1 MYARVNMLLTTF
13 SQTRPPSRSRRVLL
27 LLVCALLLFA
37 QHAGLAHALRHAAHG
52 APVQQQ
58 ALAYENESS
67 DSRELTTTCAL
78 DAVLAQVLGAG
89 PISAYSLSCETPSA
103 NAPRHAAPGVAH
115 FDTPTARS
123 RGPPSLI

>member
-1 MYARVNMLLTTF
+1 MYGRQSMLLTTF
-13 SQTRPPSRSRRVLL
+13 SSKRSASRSQRALL

-37 QHAGLAHALRHAAHG
+37 QHVGLAHALQHAAHP
-52 APVQQQ
+52 ASDQQT
-58 ALAYENESS
+58 LAHENDPS

-89 PISAYSLSCETPSA
+89 PISAYAFSCETPST
-103 NAPRHAAPGVAH
+103 NTPRHAAPGVAR

-123 RGPPSLI
+123 RGPPALL